1 VERQLQEKV
10 HAIIRCGG
18 LITDEPLWRKST
30 GRKGQTVVA
39 SMDQVLL
46 RQRGGAKARV
56 VKLKLRLLKERV
68 LLSRSIMSWPSSN
81 T

>member
-30 GRKGQTVVA
+30 GRNGQTVVA
-39 SMDQVLL
+39 FDGPGSSTSKRWRKGKG
-46 RQRGGAKARV
+46 RQTEVTSAEGESSSKPKYNVMAK
-56 VKLKLRLLKERV
+56 
-68 LLSRSIMSWPSSN
+68 
-81 T
+81 